1 VVTSA
6 LASPA
11 DLVQPRVLY
20 RDSRGGAEGE
30 QHRLVVL
37 GELPA
42 AALVSEAG
50 LPQVLFRLPIEID
63 ALPELPLDAAA
74 ELDGP
79 GDAELPLE
87 LPGVLQREA
96 TRRRPISVSR
106 TR

>member
-1 VVTSA
+1 MSGQA
-6 LASPA
+6 GG
-11 DLVQPRVLY
+11 Y
-20 RDSRGGAEGE
+20 SRNA
-30 QHRLVVL
+30 
-37 GELPA
+37 
-42 AALVSEAG
+42 

-96 TRRRPISVSR
+96 TRRRRWRPPPFSSLKMR
-106 TR
+106 NTR